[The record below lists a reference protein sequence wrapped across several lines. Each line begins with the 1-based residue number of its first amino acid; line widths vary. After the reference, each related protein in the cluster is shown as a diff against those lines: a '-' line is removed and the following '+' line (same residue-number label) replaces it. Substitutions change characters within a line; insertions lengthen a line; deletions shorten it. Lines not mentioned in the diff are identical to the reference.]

1 MMTYSQF
8 TQYVE
13 LHIRE
18 YVSEEMVVS
27 SKTWQQKNNGVPIEG
42 LVFKDTGALVDMP
55 VMVYFKDLYE
65 KYCKGDASINSFLQE
80 TVSELSNSVST
91 KFMDSFTDR
100 IFFRM
105 VNAEKN
111 RNKLS
116 SCPCRQV
123 GDFLIEY
130 RLIAFQN
137 EFGMGSV
144 AINNEIANSI
154 GLNEEQLYQLSMK
167 IQKKYFL

>member
-18 YVSEEMVVS
+18 YVSEEMMVS

-65 KYCKGDASINSFLQE
+65 KYIHHTMKCFIRNPHFDLYYLYSNTIQGLQE
-80 TVSELSNSVST
+80 IHWIL
-91 KFMDSFTDR
+91 
-100 IFFRM
+100 
-105 VNAEKN
+105 
-111 RNKLS
+111 
-116 SCPCRQV
+116 
-123 GDFLIEY
+123 
-130 RLIAFQN
+130 
-137 EFGMGSV
+137 
-144 AINNEIANSI
+144 
-154 GLNEEQLYQLSMK
+154 
-167 IQKKYFL
+167 

>member
-18 YVSEEMVVS
+18 YVSEEMMVS

-42 LVFKDTGALVDMP
+42 LVFKDNGALVDMP

-80 TVSELSNSVST
+80 TVSELSNRSVQNLWIHLLIG
-91 KFMDSFTDR
+91 FSF
-100 IFFRM
+100 
-105 VNAEKN
+105 EW
-111 RNKLS
+111 
-116 SCPCRQV
+116 
-123 GDFLIEY
+123 
-130 RLIAFQN
+130 
-137 EFGMGSV
+137 
-144 AINNEIANSI
+144 
-154 GLNEEQLYQLSMK
+154 
-167 IQKKYFL
+167 

>member
-18 YVSEEMVVS
+18 YVSEEMMVS

-42 LVFKDTGALVDMP
+42 LVFKDNGALVDMP

-80 TVSELSNSVST
+80 TVNFQIVSVQNLWIHLLIG
-91 KFMDSFTDR
+91 FSF
-100 IFFRM
+100 
-105 VNAEKN
+105 EW
-111 RNKLS
+111 
-116 SCPCRQV
+116 
-123 GDFLIEY
+123 
-130 RLIAFQN
+130 
-137 EFGMGSV
+137 
-144 AINNEIANSI
+144 
-154 GLNEEQLYQLSMK
+154 
-167 IQKKYFL
+167 

>member
-1 MMTYSQF
+1 
-8 TQYVE
+8 
-13 LHIRE
+13 
-18 YVSEEMVVS
+18 MVVS

-137 EFGMGSV
+137 EFGMGSME
-144 AINNEIANSI
+144 INNEIANSI

-167 IQKKYFL
+167 IQKKYFLLVFKILQPLRKVFKKWTNTTRT